1 MRFNMGIYLNTGIK
15 KFNSA
20 LQSKIYV
27 DKTHL
32 LEYTNSVI
40 ETENNCICNCRPRRF
55 GKSITAAML
64 SAYYGKGF
72 DSSALFNG
80 RKISQSADYE
90 KYMNKY
96 DIIEIDLNVFRHRL
110 DPQTEQ
116 PISAIETVV
125 LFQKEVIGEIREA
138 YPDCIENTEIN
149 LPNALTKVHEI
160 TGSTFIVIIDEWD
173 TIFRED
179 PDDEE
184 AQKLY
189 LKLLRGL
196 FKDATSKEFLALGY
210 LTGILPV
217 KKYGTQSA
225 LNNFDE
231 FTMIN
236 PEPLEEYVGFTEEEV
251 QGLCQEYHTNYDKI
265 RQWYDGYQLNDHLHI
280 YNPKSVVD
288 AMRRHRID
296 NYWTRTET
304 YESLKKYISMNFDGL
319 KDDVIEML
327 GGGRC
332 RVNPDK
338 FQNDMVTFKSKD
350 DVFALLIHL
359 GYLAFDHDR
368 REVYIPNE
376 EVRSEF
382 VNAIEGNEW
391 NTVVNAIAASEKLLR
406 ATLKK
411 EEEQVADAVSKVHM
425 ENISVIRYNDENSLS
440 CVITLAYYS
449 AMKDYILIRELPTGK
464 GFADIA
470 FLPRQNTD
478 SPALLVELKYDHTA
492 ESAIDQIKARKYAGK
507 LTDYSGTVL
516 LVGISY
522 DRKTKQHQCKIENA
536 VLT

>member
-1 MRFNMGIYLNTGIK
+1 MGIYFNTGTK
-15 KFNSA
+15 KFCSA

-27 DKTHL
+27 DKTGFL
-32 LEYTNSVI
+32 TYTNSVI
-40 ETENNCICNCRPRRF
+40 DTEDRYICLSRPRRF

-64 SAYYGKGF
+64 AAYYGKSF
-72 DSSALFNG
+72 DSSALFDG
-80 RKISQSADYE
+80 KKIAQSADYK

-96 DIIEIDLNVFRHRL
+96 DIIEVDLNVFRRRI
-110 DPQTEQ
+110 DPQTNMPVTAAQ
-116 PISAIETVV
+116 TIS
-125 LFQKEVIGEIREA
+125 LFQQEIIQELRET
-138 YPDCIENTEIN
+138 YPNCVDTEESD
-149 LPNALTKVHEI
+149 LPNAMARVYAQ
-160 TGSTFIVIIDEWD
+160 TGSAFIVIIDEWD

-196 FKDATSKEFLALGY
+196 FKDSTSKEFLALGY

-236 PEPLEEYVGFTEEEV
+236 PEPLEEYVGFTETEV
-251 QGLCQEYHTNYDKI
+251 QDLCEEYHTDYTRI
-265 RQWYDGYQLNDHLHI
+265 RQWYDGYQLNNHFHI

-288 AMRRHRID
+288 ALRRHRID

-332 RVNPDK
+332 SVNPDK
-338 FQNDMVTFKSKD
+338 FQNDMVTFRSKD

-382 VNAIEGNEW
+382 VNAIEGSEW
-391 NTVVNAIAASEKLLR
+391 NTVVNAISASDKLLR

-411 EEEQVADAVSKVHM
+411 EEEKVADAVGRVHV

-440 CVITLAYYS
+440 CVITLAYYC
-449 AMKDYILIRELPTGK
+449 AMKDYVLIRELPTGE

-470 FLPRQNTD
+470 FLPRQHTD

-492 ESAIDQIKARKYAGK
+492 ESAIDQIKAKKYAGK
-507 LTDYSGTVL
+507 LTAYNGNVL

-522 DRKTKQHQCKIENA
+522 DRKTKRHQCKIETA
-536 VLT
+536 VL